1 MAKKPKKENAKDVQ
15 KQLNELIEVAS
26 SAVNGYEKYL
36 LDELN
41 YANLAKIM
49 TNLRDHLPSGV
60 TGSNK

>member
-1 MAKKPKKENAKDVQ
+1 MKNKTTKKTIASVQ
-15 KQLNELIEVAS
+15 KELDELREVAS

-49 TNLRDHLPSGV
+49 TNLHDHLPSGV
-60 TGSNK
+60 TGSKK